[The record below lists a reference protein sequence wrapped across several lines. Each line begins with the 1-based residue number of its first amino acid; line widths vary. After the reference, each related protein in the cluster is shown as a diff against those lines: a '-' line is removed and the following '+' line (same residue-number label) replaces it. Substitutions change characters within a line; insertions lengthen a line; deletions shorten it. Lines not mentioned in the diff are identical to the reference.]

1 MSEQHAQS
9 NTFACSACGGQM
21 RFDPEKKKLVC
32 AYCGAGQE
40 IQTVVFDRRTYDLNA
55 APTPEQLE
63 WGTQVRSIRCPNCGA
78 EFSFSGVE
86 ELQKVAQDINVQEA
100 EAVVTA
106 TEEVVDPVPVATS
119 SPESAGE
126 EKRKD
131 SLLGKFFKKKR

>member
-1 MSEQHAQS
+1 MVS
-9 NTFACSACGGQM
+9 
-21 RFDPEKKKLVC
+21 DKLEVECPVC
-32 AYCGAGQE
+32 DHKVPSDA
-40 IQTVVFDRRTYDLNA
+40 
-55 APTPEQLE
+55 
-63 WGTQVRSIRCPNCGA
+63 TQCPNCGA

-119 SPESAGE
+119 TPESAGE